1 MIRWIF
7 TFVLLP
13 FFSFS
18 LTRGCNLFSSNFSS
32 ISIAL
37 HRRGEFFLWC
47 LLCGGFF
54 YSQLSLYRPRQ
65 AKCCL
70 LLLTAAALLPYT
82 PEHLPVCAILH
93 TLLALAAALLFL
105 YNLFYLSLQF
115 YLSSPAPARYSQT
128 NSHIAFFSK
137 LTHPLDSPAAR
148 GRLCLLLLWISC
160 VFCLDSWILSGIINS
175 AMEICLTLT
184 AGVLFWLFFLIGKMV
199 LCSDYKYSK
208 PIEHYAIFT
217 AYFYLSFRFIHC
229 FVAGR
234 STGNS
239 MLRLKI
245 LFGFPRYSDCR

>member
-18 LTRGCNLFSSNFSS
+18 LTRGSNPFSSNFSS

-47 LLCGGFF
+47 LLCGGFL

-70 LLLTAAALLPYT
+70 LLLTAAALLPYA

-105 YNLFYLSLQF
+105 YNLFYLSLQLYF
-115 YLSSPAPARYSQT
+115 SSPVPVRYSQRT
-128 NSHIAFFSK
+128 SNTAFFSK
-137 LTHPLDSPAAR
+137 LTLWI
-148 GRLCLLLLWISC
+148 LLLPVGVSA
-160 VFCLDSWILSGIINS
+160 FCSSGFHPFS
-175 AMEICLTLT
+175 VWT
-184 AGVLFWLFFLIGKMV
+184 AG
-199 LCSDYKYSK
+199 
-208 PIEHYAIFT
+208 
-217 AYFYLSFRFIHC
+217 FYRESSTVPWRF
-229 FVAGR
+229 A
-234 STGNS
+234 
-239 MLRLKI
+239 
-245 LFGFPRYSDCR
+245 

>member
-105 YNLFYLSLQF
+105 YNLFYLSLQLYF
-115 YLSSPAPARYSQT
+115 SSPAPVHYSQRT
-128 NSHIAFFSK
+128 SNTAFFSK
-137 LTHPLDSPAAR
+137 LTHSLDSPATR
-148 GRLCLLLLWISC
+148 GRLCLLLLWISIR
-160 VFCLDSWILSGIINS
+160 FLSGQLDFIGNHQQRHGDLPDLNRWSTVLAVFSFIPPCTESS
-175 AMEICLTLT
+175 AFPFMILKHPH
-184 AGVLFWLFFLIGKMV
+184 IK
-199 LCSDYKYSK
+199 
-208 PIEHYAIFT
+208 I
-217 AYFYLSFRFIHC
+217 
-229 FVAGR
+229 
-234 STGNS
+234 ST
-239 MLRLKI
+239 
-245 LFGFPRYSDCR
+245 DQ

>member
-115 YLSSPAPARYSQT
+115 YLSSPVPARYSQT
-128 NSHIAFFSK
+128 NSHTAFFSK
-137 LTHPLDSPAAR
+137 SCCPWAPLPPASLDF
-148 GRLCLLLLWISC
+148 LC
-160 VFCLDSWILSGIINS
+160 FLSGQLDFIGNHQQCHGNLPDLNRWRTVLAVFSFTTPGIESS
-175 AMEICLTLT
+175 AFSVVIL
-184 AGVLFWLFFLIGKMV
+184 AK
-199 LCSDYKYSK
+199 
-208 PIEHYAIFT
+208 
-217 AYFYLSFRFIHC
+217 RF
-229 FVAGR
+229 
-234 STGNS
+234 
-239 MLRLKI
+239 
-245 LFGFPRYSDCR
+245 

>member
-82 PEHLPVCAILH
+82 PEYLPVCATLH
-93 TLLALAAALLFL
+93 TLLALAAA
-105 YNLFYLSLQF
+105 
-115 YLSSPAPARYSQT
+115 
-128 NSHIAFFSK
+128 
-137 LTHPLDSPAAR
+137 
-148 GRLCLLLLWISC
+148 
-160 VFCLDSWILSGIINS
+160 V
-175 AMEICLTLT
+175 
-184 AGVLFWLFFLIGKMV
+184 
-199 LCSDYKYSK
+199 
-208 PIEHYAIFT
+208 
-217 AYFYLSFRFIHC
+217 LSFVPSSCPLFPNTLQYCLFQQID
-229 FVAGR
+229 
-234 STGNS
+234 S
-239 MLRLKI
+239 
-245 LFGFPRYSDCR
+245 LFGFSCCPWAPLPPASLDFLCFLSGQLDFIGNHQQCHGNLPDLNRWRTVLAVFSFTTPGIESSAFPVVILAKRF